1 MEYQSFFK
9 DSYISND
16 SYLLFSYFWYLV
28 PLNKLIFFVFL
39 SLSIQAKDLSLQCE
53 NIKKVEDTHELIIK
67 YQNKQFLFKENIY
80 VFNSHKE
87 NQIFGQHRT
96 IFLNSFLEFN
106 EKTYVL
112 IEVNSWIHKI
122 TKNEFICRVVN

>member
-1 MEYQSFFK
+1 M
-9 DSYISND
+9 
-16 SYLLFSYFWYLV
+16 LFSYFWYLV
-28 PLNKLIFFVFL
+28 PLNKLILFFFL

-53 NIKKVEDTHELIIK
+53 NLKKAEDTHGLIIK

-122 TKNEFICRVVN
+122 TKNEFICKVVS

>member
-1 MEYQSFFK
+1 M
-9 DSYISND
+9 
-16 SYLLFSYFWYLV
+16 V

-53 NIKKVEDTHELIIK
+53 NIKKAEDTHGLIIK
-67 YQNKQFLFKENIY
+67 YQKKQFLFKENIY
-80 VFNSHKE
+80 LFNSYRE
-87 NQIFGQHRT
+87 NEIFAQRRT

-106 EKTYVL
+106 QKTYVL

>member
-1 MEYQSFFK
+1 M
-9 DSYISND
+9 
-16 SYLLFSYFWYLV
+16 LFSYFWYLV

-53 NIKKVEDTHELIIK
+53 NIKKAEDTHGLIIK
-67 YQNKQFLFKENIY
+67 YQKKQFMFKENIY
-80 VFNSHKE
+80 LFNSYRE
-87 NQIFGQHRT
+87 NEIFAQRRT

-106 EKTYVL
+106 QKTYVL

>member
-1 MEYQSFFK
+1 M
-9 DSYISND
+9 
-16 SYLLFSYFWYLV
+16 LFSYFWYLV

-53 NIKKVEDTHELIIK
+53 NIKKAEDTHGLIIK
-67 YQNKQFLFKENIY
+67 YQNKQLLFKGNIY
-80 VFNSHKE
+80 LFNSYRE
-87 NQIFGQHRT
+87 NEIFAQRRT

-106 EKTYVL
+106 QKTYVL

-122 TKNEFICRVVN
+122 TKNEFICKVIN

>member
-1 MEYQSFFK
+1 
-9 DSYISND
+9 
-16 SYLLFSYFWYLV
+16 LLFSYFWYLV

-53 NIKKVEDTHELIIK
+53 NIKKAEDTHGLIIK
-67 YQNKQFLFKENIY
+67 YQKKQFLFKENIY
-80 VFNSHKE
+80 LFNSYRE
-87 NQIFGQHRT
+87 NEIFAQRRT

-106 EKTYVL
+106 QKTYVL

>member
-1 MEYQSFFK
+1 MLL
-9 DSYISND
+9 SN
-16 SYLLFSYFWYLV
+16 FWYLV
-28 PLNKLIFFVFL
+28 PLNKLIFFLFL

-53 NIKKVEDTHELIIK
+53 NLKNAEDSHVLIIK

-80 VFNSHKE
+80 LFNSHIE
-87 NQIFGQHRT
+87 NEIFAQHRT

-106 EKTYVL
+106 ENTNML

-122 TKNEFICRVVN
+122 TKNEFICMVVN

>member
-1 MEYQSFFK
+1 M
-9 DSYISND
+9 
-16 SYLLFSYFWYLV
+16 LFSYFWYLV
-28 PLNKLIFFVFL
+28 PLNKLILFFFF

-53 NIKKVEDTHELIIK
+53 NLKNAEDTHGLIIK

-80 VFNSHKE
+80 LIKSYRENEVFA
-87 NQIFGQHRT
+87 QHRT

-122 TKNEFICRVVN
+122 TKDEFICKVIN

>member
-1 MEYQSFFK
+1 M
-9 DSYISND
+9 
-16 SYLLFSYFWYLV
+16 
-28 PLNKLIFFVFL
+28 NKLIFFLFL

-53 NIKKVEDTHELIIK
+53 NINKVEDTHELIIK

-80 VFNSHKE
+80 VFNSQKE

-106 EKTYVL
+106 EKTYML

-122 TKNEFICRVVN
+122 TKNEFICKAID

>member
-1 MEYQSFFK
+1 M
-9 DSYISND
+9 N
-16 SYLLFSYFWYLV
+16 L
-28 PLNKLIFFVFL
+28 
-39 SLSIQAKDLSLQCE
+39 
-53 NIKKVEDTHELIIK
+53 KKAEDTHGLIIK

-80 VFNSHKE
+80 VFNSQKE

-106 EKTYVL
+106 EKTYML

-122 TKNEFICRVVN
+122 TKNEFICKSID

>member
-1 MEYQSFFK
+1 M
-9 DSYISND
+9 
-16 SYLLFSYFWYLV
+16 LFSYFWYLV
-28 PLNKLIFFVFL
+28 HLNKLIFSLFL

-53 NIKKVEDTHELIIK
+53 NLKNAEDSHVLIIK

-80 VFNSHKE
+80 LFNSYKE
-87 NQIFGQHRT
+87 NEIFAQHRT

-106 EKTYVL
+106 EETYML
-112 IEVNSWIHKI
+112 TEVNSWVHKI

>member
-1 MEYQSFFK
+1 M
-9 DSYISND
+9 
-16 SYLLFSYFWYLV
+16 
-28 PLNKLIFFVFL
+28 NKLIFLFFL

-53 NIKKVEDTHELIIK
+53 NLKNAEDAHGLIIK

-80 VFNSHKE
+80 LFNSHKE
-87 NQIFGQHRT
+87 NEIFGQHRT

-106 EKTYVL
+106 EKTYML

-122 TKNEFICRVVN
+122 TKNEFICKVAN

>member
-1 MEYQSFFK
+1 M
-9 DSYISND
+9 
-16 SYLLFSYFWYLV
+16 LFSYFWYLV
-28 PLNKLIFFVFL
+28 HLNKLIFFLFL

-53 NIKKVEDTHELIIK
+53 NLKKAEDSHALIIK

-80 VFNSHKE
+80 LFNSHKE
-87 NQIFGQHRT
+87 NEIFGQHRT

-122 TKNEFICRVVN
+122 TKNEFICKAID

>member
-1 MEYQSFFK
+1 M
-9 DSYISND
+9 
-16 SYLLFSYFWYLV
+16 LFSYFWYLV
-28 PLNKLIFFVFL
+28 HLNKLIFFLFL

-53 NIKKVEDTHELIIK
+53 NLKNAEDSHVLIIK

-106 EKTYVL
+106 EKTYML

-122 TKNEFICRVVN
+122 TKNEFICKVVN

>member
-1 MEYQSFFK
+1 M
-9 DSYISND
+9 
-16 SYLLFSYFWYLV
+16 LFSYFWYLV
-28 PLNKLIFFVFL
+28 PLNKLILFFFL

-53 NIKKVEDTHELIIK
+53 NLKNAEDSHGLIIK

-80 VFNSHKE
+80 LIKSYRENEVFA
-87 NQIFGQHRT
+87 QHRT

-122 TKNEFICRVVN
+122 TKDEFICKVIN